1 MTEFNFNLPDVGE
14 GLGKGEIVR
23 WLVKPGDRVKPDQI
37 LAEVETDKAVV
48 EIPSPVPGTIKA
60 LGGKPGDVLK
70 IGALLAVIDAD
81 PGVKIPQQKDH
92 GHAAPAPAAKA
103 PAPAPAKPVAPAPV
117 RRPAPT
123 PRPAAASAPRAP
135 AAQTPRASIVPAPV
149 RRPVPAAKPTAPSV
163 PARPGRVLAAP
174 ATRKRAVELG
184 IDLGTI
190 AGTGPGG
197 RVTSDDVERAA
208 KKPAAPARAPSR
220 VAPAAASIPTAA
232 SARPAARAK
241 IVVPPAD
248 RRDEVRP
255 LRGLRRRIAQAMNDS
270 LTVPHIWDW
279 YTADASKLVA
289 ARASLKDEFAKD
301 GVKLTYLPFFIK
313 AVVAALKKFPSF
325 NATLD
330 MAKEEIVHRSRYNIG
345 LAMATDDGL
354 IVPVI
359 HDADM
364 KSLFDLAVEIAE
376 LAQLTRSRKI
386 SPDRL
391 ADGTFNITNFGSYG
405 ARMGTPIIKPPQVA
419 ISGFGAI
426 HDDVIAVDGQPAV
439 RPVLPIITSTDHRV
453 NDGEHLGTFVLTLA
467 GLLGDPIRLLG
478 RL

>member
-14 GLGKGEIVR
+14 GLGEGEIVR

-81 PGVKIPQQKDH
+81 PGVRIPQQKDH
-92 GHAAPAPAAKA
+92 GHNAPAPAAKA
-103 PAPAPAKPVAPAPV
+103 AASVPAKPVAPAPA

-123 PRPAAASAPRAP
+123 PRPAAAP
-135 AAQTPRASIVPAPV
+135 TPRASIVPAPV
-149 RRPVPAAKPTAPSV
+149 RRPVPAAKPATAAA

-184 IDLGTI
+184 IDLTTV

-197 RVTSDDVERAA
+197 RVTSEDVERAA
-208 KKPAAPARAPSR
+208 KKPATPARAPTR
-220 VAPAAASIPTAA
+220 TPLAAPAGAAARPTAK
-232 SARPAARAK
+232 AR

-289 ARASLKDEFAKD
+289 ARASLKDEFAKE

-376 LAQLTRSRKI
+376 LAQLTRTRKI

-467 GLLGDPIRLLG
+467 GFLSDPIRLLG

>member
-1 MTEFNFNLPDVGE
+1 MTEFSFNLPDVGE
-14 GLGKGEIVR
+14 GLGEGEIVR

-81 PGVKIPQQKDH
+81 PGVRIPQQKDH
-92 GHAAPAPAAKA
+92 GHNAPAPAANAAASAPAKPGA
-103 PAPAPAKPVAPAPV
+103 PAPA

-123 PRPAAASAPRAP
+123 PRPAAAP
-135 AAQTPRASIVPAPV
+135 TPRASIIPAPA
-149 RRPVPAAKPTAPSV
+149 RRPVPAVKPATAAA

-184 IDLGTI
+184 IDLTTV

-197 RVTSDDVERAA
+197 RVTSEDVERAA
-208 KKPAAPARAPSR
+208 KKPATPARAPTR
-220 VAPAAASIPTAA
+220 TPPAAPAAAA
-232 SARPAARAK
+232 ARPMARAR

-289 ARASLKDEFAKD
+289 ARASLKDEFAKE

-376 LAQLTRSRKI
+376 LAQLTRTRKI

-453 NDGEHLGTFVLTLA
+453 NDGEHLGTFVLTIA
-467 GLLGDPIRLLG
+467 GFLSDPIRLLG